1 MTPARSAPVLGV
13 IAGLRIAVT
22 KAALFPAIVTVMI
35 PSSGFDRSQLIKRSA
50 VFIDTTSS

>member
-1 MTPARSAPVLGV
+1 VTPARSAPVLGV